1 MGGRVVLG
9 SGRIFRFVKGKD
21 NDTDMKPSKTRLWKK
36 IFTNIMAVLMV
47 LSYFAG
53 TVANEFA
60 GQINS
65 FLGISTT
72 RTEHAEGASDE
83 YARYF
88 DSAFQSVADLKAAG
102 LAKVREVEN
111 EGAVLLKNDNG
122 ALPLKDKDV
131 SLFGATAV
139 SPVFGGTGSGAVSSE
154 NAPTYLQV
162 LSEAGF
168 NVVNEQLLD
177 WYVSEEY
184 GRDFDPGNI
193 NEASWKQ
200 IQGSDAVDSFGRG
213 ETAVFVIGRVGGE
226 ANDLKSTGHDD
237 GANGDYLRPNKNELA
252 ILSGLKAYKDEG
264 KISKIVLLINSAN
277 PVSAEFINNS
287 DYGIDAALWIGSVGQ
302 TGLYAVA
309 DILSGA
315 VNPSGCLPD
324 TWWTDNLLDPAMAN
338 FGSYTYDG
346 ADKYSFS
353 STGRVFNMYVVYQE
367 GIYVGYRYTETRYED
382 KVLGTANVGDFDYDQ
397 VVAYPFG
404 YGLSYSTFEL
414 SNMKVEKSG
423 SGMDTSYTVTVDVKN
438 TGSVAG
444 KKTVQVYA
452 QKPYTDYDKANQ
464 IEKAA
469 VELVGYGKTQVLEP
483 GASESVTI
491 SVPEYFLTSY
501 DALGTGVF
509 ILEDGTHYLTA
520 ADNAHAAVNNI
531 LAAKGKSTSDGMT
544 AAGNKDLT
552 YTVDYSFD
560 SDTYSKAYGTGADVT
575 SLFAAADINRYEGA
589 GDNQVTYISRS
600 DWKGTTMMW
609 EPNDDDEN
617 ENYVRLSMTDQIAA
631 DVVLDDA
638 DLPADDGDWPV
649 MGSTS
654 TAHQLVN
661 LMRDA
666 EDNPIAYDDPA
677 WDELLDQ
684 LTYSQ
689 LSKLCAVGLRMTV
702 AVEEIGKPETLDH
715 NGPSGVT
722 QKYSLGPNGY
732 ATQNND
738 PDKEETGTC
747 YPCNGI
753 IAATFNDQLAAEVG
767 ELIGEDAMWAGYA
780 GFYGTGLNI
789 HRTPYS
795 GRVFEYYSEDGIL
808 TGLIAAAESK
818 AIQSKGVYVYNKHFV
833 LNDQE
838 EQRQGIGTWCNE
850 QALRELYLRAFELP
864 IVRAD
869 AKCVM
874 TAFNRLGAFWSGAM
888 PELMTDWLRG
898 EAGMS
903 GFAVT
908 DMYDGSYMS
917 KPHEVLAGN
926 DIPDNYPGVSGTAV
940 GAGTSDLGF
949 EFADYGPGASKA
961 NAPLARAMRESA
973 HRILYTVVHSRG
985 MDGISSDTRII
996 QVTPWWSTAITA
1008 VQVVTAVLTLAGA
1021 ALLVMDIA
1029 GISLK
1034 KKK

>member
-1 MGGRVVLG
+1 
-9 SGRIFRFVKGKD
+9 
-21 NDTDMKPSKTRLWKK
+21 MKTSSSRLWKK
-36 IFTNIMAVLMV
+36 IFTNIMAVLLV
-47 LSYFAG
+47 ISYFAG
-53 TVANEFA
+53 TIANEFA

-72 RTEHAEGASDE
+72 RTEHADGGSGE

-88 DSAFQSVADLKAAG
+88 DTAFQSVAELKEAG

-111 EGAVLLKNDNG
+111 EGAVLLKNEG
-122 ALPLKDKDV
+122 ATLPLQGKDV
-131 SLFGATAV
+131 SLFGATAT

-154 NAPTYLQV
+154 NAPTYEQV
-162 LSEAGF
+162 LTEAGF
-168 NVVNEQLLD
+168 NVVNKDLLK
-177 WYVSEEY
+177 WYVAEEY

-193 NEASWKQ
+193 NEPSWKQ
-200 IQGSDAVDSFGRG
+200 IQNSDEVDSFGKG
-213 ETAVFVIGRVGGE
+213 ETAIFVIGRVGGE

-252 ILSGLKAYKDEG
+252 VLAGLKEYKDQG
-264 KISKIVLLINSAN
+264 KISSIVLLLNSAN
-277 PVSAEFINNS
+277 PVSAEFIN
-287 DYGIDAALWIGSVGQ
+287 DEAYGIDAALWIGSVGQ

-309 DILSGA
+309 DILSGTT
-315 VNPSGCLPD
+315 NPSGSLPD

-338 FGSYTYDG
+338 FGSYTYAGSDG
-346 ADKYSFS
+346 YSFG

-382 KVLGTANVGDFDYDQ
+382 VVLGTPKAGSFSYND

-404 YGLSYSTFEL
+404 YGLSYSTFEM
-414 SNMKVEKSG
+414 SDMKVDKSG
-423 SGMDTSYTVTVDVKN
+423 DGMDTAYTVSVNVTN
-438 TGSVAG
+438 TGNVAG
-444 KKTVQVYA
+444 KKTVQIYA
-452 QKPYTDYDKANQ
+452 QKPYTDYDKSNQ

-469 VELVGYGKTQVLEP
+469 VELVGYGKTQILSP
-483 GASESVTI
+483 GASETVTVE
-491 SVPEYFLTSY
+491 VPEYFLTSY
-501 DALGTGVF
+501 DAYGTGVY
-509 ILEDGTHYLTA
+509 ILDAGTYYLTA
-520 ADNAHAAVNNI
+520 ADDSHQAINNI

-544 AAGNKDLT
+544 ANGNKDMT
-552 YTVDYSFD
+552 YTMDYSFD
-560 SDTYSKAYGTGADVT
+560 SDTYSKSYGTGVDVT

-589 GDNQVTYISRS
+589 GSNHVDYISRS
-600 DWKGTTMMW
+600 DWNGTVMMW
-609 EPNDDDEN
+609 EAGNDDKN
-617 ENYVRLSMTDQIAA
+617 SNYVKLSMTDRIAA

-638 DLPADDGDWPV
+638 DLPENDNDWPA
-649 MGSTS
+649 MGSTN
-654 TAHQLVN
+654 TAYQLVN
-661 LMRDA
+661 LMQD
-666 EDNPIAYDDPA
+666 DDGNSIPYDDPM
-677 WDELLDQ
+677 WDDLLDQ
-684 LTYSQ
+684 LTFGQ
-689 LSKLCAVGLRMTV
+689 LSELCAVGLRMTV
-702 AVEEIGKPETLDH
+702 AVSDIGKPETLDH

-722 QKYSLGPNGY
+722 QKYSIGPNGY
-732 ATQNND
+732 ANQTND
-738 PDKEETGTC
+738 PNKDETGTC

-753 IAATFNDQLAAEVG
+753 IAATFNDTLVREVG

-808 TGLIAAAESK
+808 TGLIATAESE

-850 QALRELYLRAFELP
+850 QALREIYLRAFEIP

-874 TAFNRLGAFWSGAM
+874 TAFNRLGAFWSGSM

-898 EAGMS
+898 EAGMT

-940 GAGTSDLGF
+940 GSGTSDLGY

-985 MDGISSDTRII
+985 MDGISSDTVIVR
-996 QVTPWWSTAITA
+996 VTPWWSTAITVA
-1008 VQVVTAVLTLAGA
+1008 QTVTGVLTLAGA
-1021 ALLVMDIA
+1021 VLLVMDIA
-1029 GISLK
+1029 GAGK
-1034 KKK
+1034 KKKK

>member
-1 MGGRVVLG
+1 
-9 SGRIFRFVKGKD
+9 
-21 NDTDMKPSKTRLWKK
+21 MKTSKNRLIKK
-36 IFTNIMAVLMV
+36 IFTNIMAVLLV
-47 LSYFAG
+47 LSFFAG
-53 TVANEFA
+53 TIANEFA

-65 FLGISTT
+65 FLGITTT
-72 RTEHAEGASDE
+72 RTEHAEGTSGE

-88 DSAFQSVADLKAAG
+88 DSAFQSVAELKAAG

-111 EGAVLLKNDNG
+111 EGAVLLKNDG
-122 ALPLKDKDV
+122 DTLPLSGKEV
-131 SLFGATAV
+131 SLFGATAI
-139 SPVFGGTGSGAVSSE
+139 SPVYGGTGSGAVSSAD
-154 NAPTYLQV
+154 APTYQQV
-162 LSEAGF
+162 FTEAGYT
-168 NVVNEQLLD
+168 VVNKDLLD

-193 NEASWKQ
+193 NEPSWKQ
-200 IQGSDAVDSFGRG
+200 IQKSDAVDSFGKG
-213 ETAVFVIGRVGGE
+213 EVAIFVIGRVGGE

-252 ILSGLKAYKDEG
+252 VLAGLKEYKDAG
-264 KISKIVLLINSAN
+264 KLSKIVLLINSAN
-277 PVSAEFINNS
+277 PLSAQFI
-287 DYGIDAALWIGSVGQ
+287 DDDAYGIDAALWIGSVGQ
-302 TGLYAVA
+302 TGLYAVT
-309 DILSGA
+309 DILSGT
-315 VNPSGCLPD
+315 VNPSGSLPD

-338 FGSYTYDG
+338 FGSYTYQG
-346 ADKYSFS
+346 SDKYTFG
-353 STGRVFNMYVVYQE
+353 STARVFNMYVVYQE

-382 KVLGTANVGDFDYDQ
+382 KVLGTANVGDFDYDS

-404 YGLSYSTFEL
+404 YGLSYSTFEM
-414 SNMKVEKSG
+414 SDMKVEKSG
-423 SGMDTSYTVTVDVKN
+423 SGMETTYTVSVDVTN
-438 TGSVAG
+438 TGSAAG
-444 KKTVQVYA
+444 KKTVQIYA
-452 QKPYTDYDKANQ
+452 QKPYTDYDKDNQ
-464 IEKAA
+464 IEKAS
-469 VELVGYGKTQVLEP
+469 VELVGYGKTQLLEP
-483 GASESVTI
+483 GASETVTVE
-491 SVPEYFLTSY
+491 VPEYFLTSY
-501 DALGTGVF
+501 DAYGTGVF
-509 ILEDGTHYLTA
+509 ILDEGTYYLTA
-520 ADNAHAAVNNI
+520 ADDSHAAVNNI
-531 LAAKGKSTSDGMT
+531 LAAKGKSTSNGMT
-544 AAGNKDLT
+544 ANGDKALT
-552 YTVDYSFD
+552 YTMDYDFD
-560 SDTYSKAYGTGADVT
+560 SETYSKAYGTGADVT
-575 SLFAAADINRYEGA
+575 SLFAAADINRYAGA
-589 GDNQVTYISRS
+589 GDNKVTYISRS
-600 DWKGTTMMW
+600 DWKGTTMLW
-609 EPNDDDEN
+609 EADSDDKN
-617 ENYVRLSMTDQIAA
+617 SNYVKLSMTDQIAA

-638 DLPADDGDWPV
+638 DLPENDGDWPT
-649 MGSTS
+649 MGSTD
-654 TAHQLVN
+654 TAYQLVN
-661 LMRDA
+661 LMEDA
-666 EDNPIAYDDPA
+666 EGKPIPYDDPM

-689 LSKLCAVGLRMTV
+689 LSELCAVGLSMTV

-732 ATQNND
+732 ATQTND
-738 PDKEETGTC
+738 PDKDTTGTC

-753 IAATFNDQLAAEVG
+753 IAATFNDALVREVG

-808 TGLIAAAESK
+808 TGLIATVESE

-850 QALRELYLRAFELP
+850 QALRELYLRAFEIP

-888 PELMTDWLRG
+888 PELMTSWLRG

-926 DIPDNYPGVSGTAV
+926 DIPDNYPGVTGTAV
-940 GAGTSDLGF
+940 GGAASDLGY
-949 EFADYGPGASKA
+949 EFADYGPGASKE
-961 NAPLARAMRESA
+961 NAPMARAMRESA

-985 MDGISSDTRII
+985 MDGISADTIII
-996 QVTPWWSTAITA
+996 QVTPWWSTALTA
-1008 VQVVTAVLTLAGA
+1008 LQVVSGLLTLAGA

-1029 GISLK
+1029 GVSLK